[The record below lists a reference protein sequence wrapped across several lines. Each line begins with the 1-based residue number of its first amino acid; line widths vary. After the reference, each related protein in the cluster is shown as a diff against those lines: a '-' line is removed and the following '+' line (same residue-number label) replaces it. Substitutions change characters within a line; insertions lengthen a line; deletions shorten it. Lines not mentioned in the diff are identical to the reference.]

1 MNKVTQKERER
12 IYGHAQ
18 FLVRTCGIDDAPVD
32 DIAAILMNLVGISRT
47 RARNAAARGIRRE
60 RARQLILSKRK
71 E

>member
-18 FLVRTCGIDDAPVD
+18 VLVLTCGVDNASID
-32 DIAAILMNLVGISRT
+32 DIAATLQNVFNISPR

-60 RARQLILSKRK
+60 RARQLKLRK